1 MKQASRIKTEG
12 TVVREVVTPDAV
24 ERRSEDGGRRSEGGV
39 PYEPGEIT
47 AAWGMAVK
55 GLYNQV
61 AFGAMLCELDAVISR
76 VRPRSENGQISG
88 REDGLK
94 AWLNDNCPT
103 VNYKTAMRWKG
114 MAEVACAALQEA
126 GTPMPA
132 RLIPVAAGM
141 LPPDGES
148 FDFDKGKVAL
158 EKLLNGRSQR
168 DLMAALRGPG
178 RPRGTPSA
186 GRRALTAAEKTDHAW
201 TEIKELL
208 GKVAAYTQGPWIEM
222 LPEDRREWAARTMKD
237 LATCFRDGRPF
248 EAGTPNAER

>member
-1 MKQASRIKTEG
+1 MKQANRIKTKG
-12 TVVREVVTPDAV
+12 TVVREVVSADGVDREA
-24 ERRSEDGGRRSEGGV
+24 EDGDRRSEVGA
-39 PYEPGEIT
+39 PYEPGEIA
-47 AAWGMAVK
+47 AAWGLAVR

-61 AFGAMLCELDAVISR
+61 AFGAMLCEMDASLTR
-76 VRPRSENGQISG
+76 ETGG
-88 REDGLK
+88 RGGGYLGETLK
-94 AWLNDNCPT
+94 AWLSENCPT

-141 LPPDGES
+141 LPPPDEGS
-148 FDFDKGKVAL
+148 FDFDKGKAAL

-178 RPRGTPSA
+178 RPKGTPGG

-222 LPEDRREWAARTMKD
+222 LPDDRREWAARTMKD

-248 EAGTPNAER
+248 EASEK